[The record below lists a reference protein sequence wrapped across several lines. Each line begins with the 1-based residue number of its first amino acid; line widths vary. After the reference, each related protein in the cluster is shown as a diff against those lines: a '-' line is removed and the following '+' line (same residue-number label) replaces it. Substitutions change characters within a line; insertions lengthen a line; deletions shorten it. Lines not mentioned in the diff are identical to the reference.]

1 MIGILLGDAHISKRS
16 PTANSR
22 LVYGLTTK
30 HKEYFNFVYN
40 LFKPFCTKDY
50 IPQFKTIV
58 DKRNNETY
66 TSFHFI
72 TMQLPCFNVFWDM
85 FYVSNIKVI
94 PSNIYDLLTPRGLA
108 F

>member
-1 MIGILLGDAHISKRS
+1 MIGILLGDAHISRIS
-16 PTANSR
+16 PTSNSR
-22 LVYGLTTK
+22 LVYGQTTK
-30 HKEYFNFVYN
+30 HKEYFVYN
-40 LFKPFCTKDY
+40 LFKPFCTKDS

-108 F
+108 FFL